1 MRKATA
7 SFALFVIV
15 VLASACAEKAEP
27 QPSAQPADQG
37 GGSGPSSADTS
48 TSALCVETYSPETLA
63 NRSFAFDGTVTSIEE
78 RVDPKL
84 EGENESSWV
93 TFDVHE
99 WYLGGSEPTVSIWI
113 DGLNL
118 ETSVG
123 TITADVGT
131 RLLVSGEPRWGGE
144 PLEDPLA
151 WTCGFTQPWSESAA
165 EEWKAATSG

>member
-7 SFALFVIV
+7 SFALFLL
-15 VLASACAEKAEP
+15 LASACADKPGP
-27 QPSAQPADQG
+27 QPAAQPADKG
-37 GGSGPSSADTS
+37 DAPDSTSDETS
-48 TSALCVETYSPETLA
+48 TSALCAEVYSPETLV
-63 NRSFAFDGTVTSIEE
+63 NRSFAFDGTVTSIEP

-99 WYLGGSEPTVSIWI
+99 WYIAGSDPTVSIWI

-123 TITADVGT
+123 TVSAEVGT
-131 RLLVSGEPRWGGE
+131 RLLVSGEPRWGGR

-151 WTCGFTQPWSESAA
+151 WTCGFTQPWSEPAA
-165 EEWKAATSG
+165 EDWKTATS